1 MGERE
6 PMVWEEIIN
15 EPGRQCEIE
24 AKYADLRKQVEAEYE
39 KVRKSKRL
47 RMLEEA
53 AKYMIFA
60 LACFTASALLIET
73 NVAWASWLTG
83 IAGVLAG
90 MAASYQFGM
99 LRGSNR
105 K

>member
-6 PMVWEEIIN
+6 PMVWEEIVN
-15 EPGRQCEIE
+15 EPSRQCAIE

-73 NVAWASWLTG
+73 KVAWASWLTG
-83 IAGVLAG
+83 ILGVASG
-90 MAASYQFGM
+90 MASTYCLGVF
-99 LRGSNR
+99 RGS
-105 K
+105 KKK